1 MKPFSEVP
9 IKPDVSDASKPP
21 EANIDRPAGTEGWKN
36 SIELPDDTGGWV
48 DRIELPED
56 SEEWQDKID
65 LINTCKKNVNAP
77 SVTSASFENTDTN
90 TDGSE
95 TQAYPC
101 EKTVDGEKYYYD
113 SQGNLYRVGNQ
124 LLPNNSYEING
135 YTYKTDELKRIVSA
149 EGKLR
154 LKDDRDKLRIKDSME
169 AVGKGDQKDSDD
181 RGHLIGDQFDGSN
194 GLENL
199 VPQDSN
205 VNRGDFKNFENELA
219 KEVRSGNDVSVK
231 VEPIYE
237 GDSRRPSVI
246 VVTYTINSSTYQRFF
261 NNN

>member
-1 MKPFSEVP
+1 MQPFSEVP
-9 IKPDVSDASKPP
+9 VKPDVSDAAKPP
-21 EANIDRPAGTEGWKN
+21 ETNVDRPNETEGWKN
-36 SIELPDDTGGWV
+36 SIELPDDTGGWQNHL
-48 DRIELPED
+48 ELPGD
-56 SEEWQDKID
+56 SGEWQDKID
-65 LINTCKKNVNAP
+65 LINTCKKNVNTP

-95 TQAYPC
+95 TQTYPC

-246 VVTYTINSSTYQRFF
+246 VVTYTINGSTYQRFF